1 MRPTLFFTVAALA
14 AGIVALA
21 MTPACSEIKSL
32 TSDKTTPEIVRLHIT
47 PRRLHPGENGLAMTE
62 LRNAP
67 STDYKLVFT
76 ATLGTVKP
84 SPDGVSATFT
94 AGPDAG
100 NAIVTAHLQSKDGT
114 EVSQAED
121 KVLILPVR

>member
-1 MRPTLFFTVAALA
+1 MRRFAGFTTLALMLAFAGTPGCSTVRN
-14 AGIVALA
+14 I
-21 MTPACSEIKSL
+21 
-32 TSDKTTPEIVRLHIT
+32 TSAKTTPEIIRFRIT
-47 PRRLHPGENGLAMTE
+47 PRRLHPGENGLAMADT
-62 LRNAP
+62 RNAP

-84 SPDGVSATFT
+84 SPDGTSATFS

-100 NAIVTAHLQSKDGT
+100 NAIVTANLVSKDGAS
-114 EVSQAED
+114 VSQAEV